1 MLSVQAHRD
10 RLMVMKLADVPA
22 GVADRVVN
30 RTPALPLVRNAAIVR
45 KKVPFLLFL
54 PTVSEC

>member
-1 MLSVQAHRD
+1 
-10 RLMVMKLADVPA
+10 MVMKLADVPA